1 MALKKVN
8 INLESL
14 HLIIDTLTDLVRLD
28 GVAKDEE
35 LWSISGTCTEATR
48 ASEGIGAIS
57 RDLAS
62 EVTNILRRIETMK
75 DVLYELARSCERRWG
90 VMKKEFAPFITIR
103 GIQTLPDDILINIF
117 QRFVRDNDRMD
128 LISPEVTLSH
138 MLPDDIL
145 VSIFQRFVRDNDRMD
160 LISPEATLSH
170 VCSRFRDVS
179 IGVAS
184 LWSEI
189 SSSMAMCW
197 IRTRLERSKSG
208 PLTIIINGSTGIRN
222 CKALAEFLRNVVP
235 HASRWKAFHYDYA
248 TNGANKDF
256 GALSE
261 YVANLQ
267 LPNLESITYRLFPGD
282 TCWPGDC
289 NLLESWDMP
298 NLRDVQLKGIIPSLS
313 SNIFSS
319 GTVKCLRLSWVKWTS
334 AYYDVRSVVHCLIS
348 LPGLVDLCLDLGRNC
363 FDSDVQQTPFQGT
376 LPVLTC
382 LSLNTELPFTVQR
395 PMLFSIIMQQLDMP
409 KLRQLQVSVQDS
421 EDRYPVRDLLEII
434 SSRGHDSVTDLDVSI
449 HNRRTDDFSL
459 HLLLNKFPGLQR
471 LSLHVRDNRLW
482 IDPRVL
488 GKMPPL
494 RSFSVLALPGDIVF
508 LKRFVATL
516 KHDARW
522 EGFEACE
529 FRPGTSMRRQKAVKI
544 FTSDKVK
551 WYK

>member
-1 MALKKVN
+1 MALERVN

-57 RDLAS
+57 RDLAT
-62 EVTNILRRIETMK
+62 EVTNVLRRIETMK
-75 DVLYELARSCERRWG
+75 DVLYELARSCERRWRA
-90 VMKKEFAPFITIR
+90 MKKEFAPFISIR
-103 GIQTLPDDILINIF
+103 GIQMLPDDILVNIF

-128 LISPEVTLSH
+128 LISPEV
-138 MLPDDIL
+138 
-145 VSIFQRFVRDNDRMD
+145 
-160 LISPEATLSH
+160 TLSH

-197 IRTRLERSKSG
+197 IRTRLERSKSC

-363 FDSDVQQTPFQGT
+363 FDSDIQQTPFQGT
-376 LPVLTC
+376 LPVLTR

-409 KLRQLQVSVQDS
+409 KLQKLQVSVQDS
-421 EDRYPVRDLLEII
+421 EDRYPVRDLLEIM

-488 GKMPPL
+488 GEMPPL

-516 KHDARW
+516 KRDARW